1 MYRDDE
7 QARTD
12 RANALIDEIADL
24 ERRKV
29 LQAANDRRLEA
40 AKAELVGL
48 QSNALL
54 DPVAP
59 VAPVDPAPLPP
70 APRRFGVAAHA
81 AAFCASAVA
90 TFAGYALFV

>member
-54 DPVAP
+54 DPVD
-59 VAPVDPAPLPP
+59 PVDPAPLPP